1 MRKITAIRQSDRRSS
16 RARIFIDGEPAL
28 KLPAALADAE
38 GLFVGQ
44 ELEDERLEELTRA
57 AESVRCRDAAFRLLS
72 VRPRSRDEMRWALK
86 QRGFAMETIV
96 ETLSELTEQGQLDD
110 GAFARY
116 WAENRSAFR
125 PRSRLLTGLELK
137 RKGVSEEIINQAVG
151 DIDDAESAYRAAGE
165 RARKITYRDYAEF
178 RRRLGDFL
186 RRRGYG
192 YEVIRETLSR
202 VWREQAD
209 ADKVC

>member
-1 MRKITAIRQSDRRSS
+1 MKKITAIRQSGRRQPQ
-16 RARIFIDGEPAL
+16 ARIFIDGEPAL

-44 ELEDERLEELTRA
+44 QLEGERLDELTRA
-57 AESVRCRDAAFRLLS
+57 AQRVRCRDTAARLLG
-72 VRPRSRDEMRWALK
+72 VRPRSRDEMRRALT
-86 QRGFAMETIV
+86 QRGFATATIAA
-96 ETLSELTEQGQLDD
+96 TLSELTGRGQLDD

-137 RKGVSEEIINQAVG
+137 RKGVSEEIIGQAVG
-151 DIDDAESAYRAAGE
+151 DIDDAESAYRVAGE
-165 RARKITYRDYAEF
+165 RALKVTYRDYPDF

-186 RRRGYG
+186 RRRGYS
-192 YEVIRETLSR
+192 YEVIRETLAR
-202 VWREQAD
+202 VWRERAD
-209 ADKVC
+209 ADK